1 MAVGGTKVNP
11 KRFHWN
17 QLPIYLY
24 SIPIAAFMG
33 LPIVF
38 IICHAFK
45 PVNEIFA
52 FPPRFFVTRPTLEN
66 FENLFEYASGAAVP
80 FSRYLLNSLASTAS
94 IVFLSIFFSTAAG
107 FALSKLRFK
116 LKFWIMEV
124 NNLALMFVATA
135 VMIPRYLVIAF
146 LGVENTFL
154 AHILPVI
161 AMPVGLF
168 LVKQFI
174 DQVPND
180 LLEAAQM
187 EGAGAWTVYRRII
200 LPLIRPAVIT
210 CAILAFQAA
219 WGNTETSSL
228 FTTSE
233 SIRTLAFYMGTLS
246 TDSIQGTGMAAAAG
260 LIMFVPNLVLFI
272 IMQSNVMNTMA
283 RSGLK

>member
-11 KRFHWN
+11 KKFRAN
-17 QLPIYLY
+17 QIPIYLY
-24 SIPIAAFMG
+24 SIPIAVFMG

-45 PVNEIFA
+45 PVNELFA
-52 FPPRFFVTRPTLEN
+52 FPPKIFVSNPTFEN
-66 FENLFEYASGAAVP
+66 FKRLFNYASSGSIP
-80 FSRYLLNSLASTAS
+80 FSRYIFNSLISTGS
-94 IVFLSIFFSTAAG
+94 IVILSILISTMAG
-107 FALSKLRFK
+107 FALSKFRFRRK
-116 LKFWIMEV
+116 ENIMTI

-135 VMIPRYLVIAF
+135 VTIPRYLVISV
-146 LGVENTFL
+146 LGIENTYL

-174 DQVPND
+174 DQVPNE

-187 EGAGAWTVYRRII
+187 EGAGPWQIYRKII
-200 LPLIRPAVIT
+200 LPMIRPAVMT
-210 CAILAFQAA
+210 CAILAFQSA

-228 FTTSE
+228 FTTTD
-233 SIRTLAFYMGTLS
+233 SIRTLAFYMSTLS
-246 TDSIQGTGMAAAAG
+246 TDTIQGTGMTAAAG
-260 LIMFVPNLVLFI
+260 LIMFIPNLLLFI
-272 IMQSNVMNTMA
+272 VMQSNVMNTMA

>member
-11 KRFHWN
+11 KRFRAN
-17 QLPIYLY
+17 QIPIYLY
-24 SIPIAAFMG
+24 SIPIAVFMG

-45 PVNEIFA
+45 PVNELFA
-52 FPPRFFVTRPTLEN
+52 FPPKIFVSNPTFEN
-66 FENLFEYASGAAVP
+66 FKRLFNYASSGSIP
-80 FSRYLLNSLASTAS
+80 FSRYIFNSLISTGS
-94 IVFLSIFFSTAAG
+94 IVILSILISTMAG
-107 FALSKLRFK
+107 FALSKFRFRRK
-116 LKFWIMEV
+116 ENIMTI

-135 VMIPRYLVIAF
+135 VTIPRYLVISV
-146 LGVENTFL
+146 LGIENTYL

-174 DQVPND
+174 DQVPNE

-187 EGAGAWTVYRRII
+187 EGAGPWQIYRKII
-200 LPLIRPAVIT
+200 LPMIRPAVMT
-210 CAILAFQAA
+210 CAILAFQSA

-228 FTTSE
+228 FTTTD
-233 SIRTLAFYMGTLS
+233 SIRTLAFYMSTLS
-246 TDSIQGTGMAAAAG
+246 TDTIQGTGMTAAAG
-260 LIMFVPNLVLFI
+260 LIMFIPNLLLFI
-272 IMQSNVMNTMA
+272 VMQSNVMNTMA